1 MAGLLDF
8 LGLGGG
14 QQPPQAQTSMSQPQ
28 QGGLFS
34 GRLGVLNDPTIALP
48 LAGALMQPGN
58 FGANLGQGFAYAG
71 HGLEARKKLQK
82 DQLVQNA
89 TANWLKAQKA
99 DPSLVELAQ
108 SGGGAQALQMWQ
120 ATQKEQGLMAV
131 GKNLYNKGTGEWIQ
145 APAGMGGDDNE
156 YYGTPIYT
164 VENGKTV
171 AYQPSKNGTTKRIEL
186 PEGSTIAT
194 GIQTLDLGTG
204 FQVRDK
210 RSGAPVDYI
219 NKDVAGEAAQKAGGT
234 AQGEAQYALPA
245 AKLATDTAI
254 KQVEDLQNDKYLP
267 NMLGP
272 KTSML
277 PNVTPDSQ
285 RVQSKINQLRGG
297 AFLQARQAL
306 KGGGAITDME
316 GEKAEAA
323 LVRLNEA
330 QTLKDYNDA
339 LDEYKTHLR
348 NGYAILEQQA
358 RGGGAV
364 QSAPSPQGDG
374 STTTTNVPWKV
385 VQ

>member
-1 MAGLLDF
+1 MGLLDGL
-8 LGLGGG
+8 LGRT
-14 QQPPQAQTSMSQPQ
+14 QQPQAQTSMSQPQ

-34 GRLGVLNDPTIALP
+34 GRLGVLNDPTVALP

-58 FGANLGQGFAYAG
+58 LGANLGQGFALAG
-71 HGLEARKKLQK
+71 QGLETRKKQQK

-89 TANWLKAQKA
+89 TANWLKAQNA

-131 GKNLYNKGTGEWIQ
+131 GKNLYNKGTGQWIQ
-145 APAGMGGDDNE
+145 APAGMGDDNKF
-156 YYGTPIYT
+156 YGNPIYT
-164 VENGKTV
+164 QDENGNV
-171 AYQPSKNGTTKRIEL
+171 VPYQLSESGVPKKVEL
-186 PEGSTIAT
+186 PAGQKIARGVDKIDAGTSWILIDKQT
-194 GIQTLDLGTG
+194 GNVVGT
-204 FQVRDK
+204 Q
-210 RSGAPVDYI
+210 P
-219 NKDVAGEAAQKAGGT
+219 KDVAGEAAQKAGGT

-358 RGGGAV
+358 RGAGG
-364 QSAPSPQGDG
+364 QGNGGDNDPLG
-374 STTTTNVPWKV
+374 IR
-385 VQ
+385 